1 MAEIRDHQLNMHTL
15 YLIPSSWDLAI
26 DANNNIAM
34 AEDTYSMVQDASSA
48 IQTYLGEVY
57 FDTALGIPYF
67 SAILGHGL
75 PINLYRAQCVKAALT
90 VPGVVSA
97 KVFFNAINSRV
108 LTGQVQIT
116 TSSGTTA
123 VTQFGIS
130 EQQYFTLDHSTLDN
144 AYYQLG

>member
-1 MAEIRDHQLNMHTL
+1 
-15 YLIPSSWDLAI
+15 
-26 DANNNIAM
+26 
-34 AEDTYSMVQDASSA
+34 MVQDCASA

-57 FDTALGIPYF
+57 FDTTVGIPYF
-67 SAILGHGL
+67 TEILGHGL
-75 PINLYRAQCVKAALT
+75 PINLYRSQCIKAAVT

-97 KVFFNAINSRV
+97 QVFFNAINHRV

-116 TSSGTTA
+116 TSSGATA

-130 EQQYFTLDHSTLDN
+130 EQQYFTLDQSNLDN